1 VEYKEWGNVYIEKFQ
16 IKSINGSVEIDPKNP
31 EKWDLEWELNTIAIK
46 NGMMTMN
53 SKFPT
58 L

>member
-16 IKSINGSVEIDPKNP
+16 IKSTKGSVEIDPKNP
-31 EKWDLEWELNTIAIK
+31 ENWDLEWELNTIAIK
-46 NGMMTMN
+46 NGMMTHGCRV
-53 SKFPT
+53 